1 MMLFIT
7 YVIVLDGQAF
17 DGPRGSARFVGTCAL
32 RAIYLS
38 GSWDHVVTLVRNVP
52 CGRSSAADSDLPSTH
67 LLL

>member
-1 MMLFIT
+1 MILFIT
-7 YVIVLDGQAF
+7 YVIVLDGQVF
-17 DGPRGSARFVGTCAL
+17 DGPRGSVRFIGTHVL